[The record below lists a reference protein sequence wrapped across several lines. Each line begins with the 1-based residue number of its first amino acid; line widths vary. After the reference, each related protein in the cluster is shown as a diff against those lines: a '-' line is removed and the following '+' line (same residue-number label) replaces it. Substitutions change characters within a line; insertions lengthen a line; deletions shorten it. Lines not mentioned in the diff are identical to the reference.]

1 MKIKNCDNGKNDESM
16 IMNNEHE
23 DNENMKMNNVWN
35 IV

>member
-16 IMNNEHE
+16 KMKNEHE
-23 DNENMKMNNVWN
+23 ENENMKMNSVQN